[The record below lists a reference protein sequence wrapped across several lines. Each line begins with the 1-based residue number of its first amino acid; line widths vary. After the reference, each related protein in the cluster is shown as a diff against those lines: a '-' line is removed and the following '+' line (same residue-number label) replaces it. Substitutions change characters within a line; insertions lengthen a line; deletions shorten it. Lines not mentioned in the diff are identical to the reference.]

1 MFKLIRKIR
10 SFFDSVDDKIED
22 MKFLIETFEESRE
35 DGVLD
40 INEIIELLHQ
50 LFDILKSIFPKLRK

>member
-10 SFFDSVDDKIED
+10 SFFDSIDDKTKDI
-22 MKFLIETFEESRE
+22 KLLIETFEESRE

-50 LFDILKSIFPKLRK
+50 IFDILKSIFPRLRK